1 MLMVSGAMQA
11 WIDLKTSRFE
21 SRSIL
26 EAPTVVP
33 SLDDVAVVGQTIQQ
47 RAGHLGVHKDTRPW
61 AFCVAPLRPRQV
73 PGRLRVLRQSHV
85 NHSLT
90 SGETLTNRGSNQ
102 SSKRKCPPSEEP
114 ISDFVLSIVMA

>member
-21 SRSIL
+21 SRPIL

-47 RAGHLGVHKDTRPW
+47 RAGHLGIHKDTRLFLDRLSPGEMLPPDP
-61 AFCVAPLRPRQV
+61 ADRLHNNHPHHPLSTRA
-73 PGRLRVLRQSHV
+73 GRLPVLHP
-85 NHSLT
+85 
-90 SGETLTNRGSNQ
+90 RGSILDAY
-102 SSKRKCPPSEEP
+102 PPH
-114 ISDFVLSIVMA
+114 